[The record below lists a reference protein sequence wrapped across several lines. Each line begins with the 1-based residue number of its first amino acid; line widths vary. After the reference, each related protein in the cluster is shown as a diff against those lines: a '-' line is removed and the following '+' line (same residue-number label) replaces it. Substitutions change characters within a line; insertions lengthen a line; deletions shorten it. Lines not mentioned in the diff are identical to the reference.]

1 MRRYEFLAALS
12 AAAVGSQLPLRAAG
26 EPVPVSTTGRITL
39 LHTNDTHSRIEPFG
53 PGNGAL
59 SGLGGVARRATLVR
73 QLRQQLGPVLLLDA
87 GDTFQG
93 SPYFNRYK
101 GRLDY
106 QLMRMVGYDAGT
118 LGNHDFDNGVG
129 KLLEAMASMEQ
140 LQHAHPAFPFVNCN
154 FDCKGAPGLGKRV
167 RPYLVRDFP
176 GLRVGITGVGVAFA
190 GLVAPKNHEGITW
203 RDPYESLQP
212 IVKRLRE
219 VEKADLVVVLSHLGY
234 NLNGTAPDDLQMPGQ
249 VAGIDGI
256 IGGHSHT
263 FLDAPTRVPQAD
275 GETLVFQVGFG
286 GVNLGRLDFAV
297 ARGAVK
303 SASGSALAMQSSNR
317 A

>member
-1 MRRYEFLAALS
+1 MTMDRRAFLAS
-12 AAAVGSQLPLRAAG
+12 VAAAAAATQLPLRAA
-26 EPVPVSTTGRITL
+26 EAPATASGRITL

-53 PGNGAL
+53 PGNGAI

-73 QLRQQLGPVLLLDA
+73 QLRGQLGAVLLLDA

-93 SPYFNRYK
+93 TPYFNRYK

-129 KLLEAMASMEQ
+129 MLVEAMESMEQ
-140 LQHAHPAFPFVNCN
+140 LKHPNPPFAFVNCN
-154 FDCKGAPGLGKRV
+154 YDFKGAPALGKRI
-167 RPYLVRDFP
+167 RPYILRDFP

-190 GLVAPKNHEGITW
+190 GLVAPKNHQGLTW
-203 RDPYESLQP
+203 KDPYECLRP
-212 IVKRLRE
+212 IVKHLRE

-234 NLNGTAPDDLQMPGQ
+234 NLNGSAPDDLQMPAQ
-249 VAGIDGI
+249 VPGIDAV

-263 FLDAPTRVPQAD
+263 FLTTPTRVSQAQ
-275 GETLVFQVGFG
+275 GETLIFQVGFG
-286 GVNLGRLDFAV
+286 GVNLGRMDFAV
-297 ARGAVK
+297 AHGTVRA
-303 SASGSALAMQSSNR
+303 ASGAAMPVVG
-317 A
+317 